1 MKKKLSLLILALMV
15 GVLFFSSV
23 AGAAP
28 KSYPPSLVH
37 KPGKM
42 SYEHMNYLAYD
53 IGPRVAGTQSEI
65 AAGQY
70 IKGQFERI
78 GLKTSVQQFNY
89 VRRGVTYTSSNII
102 AYKPGKSSKQ
112 IIVGAHYDSVAA
124 GRGVDDN
131 ASGVGI
137 VLEVAEVLKKIKT
150 PHSIVFVAFGAEEV
164 GLQGSNYYASQMSDA
179 DIDNTVAMINLDSL
193 AVGDKMYV
201 YGSPGEDGFVRDLAL
216 KIAAQKKLNVGTN
229 PGVNP
234 DYPAGTTG
242 DWSDHAPFNRLGI
255 PYGYLEATN
264 WELGDLDGYTQTE
277 KHGGVWHTQNDTLE
291 FIEKE
296 FPGRIQEHLST
307 FSIVLTDVLKSLDIE
322 KQKPKPKKEKK
333 VKDKTKPHEKVR
345 GEK

>member
-15 GVLFFSSV
+15 SLLGFSSAV
-23 AGAAP
+23 AAEP
-28 KSYPPSLVH
+28 KSYHPSLVH

-42 SYEHMNYLAYD
+42 AYEHLNHLAYD
-53 IGPRVAGTQSEI
+53 IGSRVASSESEKV
-65 AAGQY
+65 AGQY
-70 IKGQFERI
+70 VKGQFERI
-78 GLKTSVQQFNY
+78 GLKTSVQEFNY

-137 VLEVAEVLKKIKT
+137 VLEVAEVLKNIKT
-150 PHSIVFVAFGAEEV
+150 PYSIVYIAFGAEEV
-164 GLQGSNYYASQMSDA
+164 GLQGSNYYASQMTDA
-179 DIDNTVAMINLDSL
+179 EIDNTVAMINLDSL

-201 YGSPGEDGFVRDLAL
+201 YGSPGEDGFIRDLAL
-216 KIAAQKKLNVGTN
+216 EIAGKKKLNVGTN

-234 DYPAGTTG
+234 EYPAGTTG
-242 DWSDHAPFNRLGI
+242 DWSDHAPFERLGI

-264 WELGDLDGYTQTE
+264 WEIGDLDGYTQTE
-277 KHGGVWHTQNDTLE
+277 KHGGVWHTRNDTLE

-296 FPGRIQEHLST
+296 FPGRVQEHLSS
-307 FSIVLTDVLKSLDIE
+307 FSILLTDVLKSLDLE
-322 KQKPKPKKEKK
+322 KQKPKPKK
-333 VKDKTKPHEKVR
+333 
-345 GEK
+345 